1 MPSLHQRAHL
11 VWQFG
16 IIVHGVQSWVRSLMP
31 GSYKKN
37 HSSNLFYGKSIM
49 CPISWVS
56 GTQSISIIPWLYPAK
71 SLWER
76 QYLDSL
82 SGSLVN
88 HLVYIIFCYIF
99 FLNHSFPKFTKIVFH
114 ALAFLLFS
122 QILIWDIRYL
132 RLKFKPFVFHFF
144 FLKIVLNL
152 FSVYC

>member
-1 MPSLHQRAHL
+1 MPSLHQQAHL
-11 VWQFG
+11 VWQFC
-16 IIVHGVQSWVRSLMP
+16 IIVHGVHSWVRSLMP
-31 GSYKKN
+31 GSYKKITQVTYFMGSQLCVPFHTFLWLKVFRSFPGCTQQN
-37 HSSNLFYGKSIM
+37 HCG
-49 CPISWVS
+49 
-56 GTQSISIIPWLYPAK
+56 
-71 SLWER
+71 R
-76 QYLDSL
+76 DSL

-99 FLNHSFPKFTKIVFH
+99 KNHSFPKFTKIVFH
-114 ALAFLLFS
+114 ALEFLLFS